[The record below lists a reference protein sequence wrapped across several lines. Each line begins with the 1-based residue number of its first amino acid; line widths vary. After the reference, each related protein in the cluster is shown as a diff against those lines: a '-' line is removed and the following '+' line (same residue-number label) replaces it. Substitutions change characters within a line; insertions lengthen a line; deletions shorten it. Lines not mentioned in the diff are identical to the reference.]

1 MNQRNRISI
10 ANKHQCCGCEACVQA
25 CPKQCISFEEDAEG
39 FCYPLVDRETCIDC
53 GLCESVCPMQ
63 NQEAERKPLEV
74 YAAKN
79 RDEQELLCS
88 SSGGLFILFA
98 KAVLKEGGVVF
109 GAKFDSEWNVVHG
122 YAETEDDVRAFMGSK
137 YVQSRI
143 GNSYKEARAFLK
155 AGRKVLFTGTP
166 CQIAALKRFLRKDYD
181 NLLTADVICHG
192 VPSPKVWRMYLD
204 EIKQNAR
211 KGKNSVSS
219 PLTRNVSERAARM
232 NGDVRITGISF
243 RDKRSGWKKYS
254 FALTLAEASADGKK
268 NTVSLSH
275 IFNEDPYMQ
284 LFLRNL
290 ILRPSCYQCPAKNG
304 KSQSDLTIAD
314 FWGIERCHP
323 EFDDERGVGLM
334 MVNSEK
340 GKQAIQSLPLKL
352 LEVTF
357 EDAIASNLSY
367 ITSALEPPR
376 RKLLFQKNIKSKKN
390 IELLAE
396 FIFRAPLHVRIK
408 IFILNLLKKL

>member
-275 IFNEDPYMQ
+275 IHGEDPFMKV
-284 LFLRNL
+284 FLQNV
-290 ILRPSCYQCPAKNG
+290 ILRPSCHHCPAKAG
-304 KSQSDLTIAD
+304 RSQSDITMAD
-314 FWGIERCHP
+314 FWGIEKVLP
-323 EFDDERGVGLM
+323 EFDDERGVGLLVVNTVSGR
-334 MVNSEK
+334 MVARDL
-340 GKQAIQSLPLKL
+340 AIDYAKVQ
-352 LEVTF
+352 TQ
-357 EDAIASNLSY
+357 DAFAENPSYFHSVRPHRNRKKFFCKIETADSIVRVSNLILSP
-367 ITSALEPPR
+367 S
-376 RKLLFQKNIKSKKN
+376 FKNRILRVLSKIKHKF
-390 IELLAE
+390 L
-396 FIFRAPLHVRIK
+396 
-408 IFILNLLKKL
+408 